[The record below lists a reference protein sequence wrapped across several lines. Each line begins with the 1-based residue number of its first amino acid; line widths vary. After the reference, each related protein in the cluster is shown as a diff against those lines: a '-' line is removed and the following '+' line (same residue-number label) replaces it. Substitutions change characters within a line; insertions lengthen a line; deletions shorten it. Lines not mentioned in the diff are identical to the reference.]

1 MARLFSYLS
10 SEGSA
15 MSQPSI
21 ASVRETLV
29 AAPDQPFDLSKRD
42 SGDRSLFPD
51 KKHARVSLKK
61 DAAAINELQDKL
73 YAMRDRALLVVL
85 QGMDTSGKSGVIR
98 NVFADTSPLG
108 MQVEAFKAPSKTELA
123 HDYLWRIHEAV
134 PRKGRIGVFDRSHY
148 EDVLVVKV
156 RGFAP
161 DEKIEQRYDQ
171 INQFEK
177 HLSENGVTIL
187 KFMLNVGFEEQGIR
201 LKERITEEHKRWKFN
216 PGDLED
222 RKLWPDFMGA
232 YETAIQRCSTE
243 HAPWY
248 IVPADSRTRRNAMIA
263 RIVRGTLEEMDLS
276 WPDPGLKMEDYDF
289 S

>member
-1 MARLFSYLS
+1 
-10 SEGSA
+10 

-29 AAPDQPFDLSKRD
+29 AAHDQLFDLSKRD

-161 DEKIEQRYDQ
+161 DERIEQRYDQ

-177 HLSENGVTIL
+177 HLTENGVTIL
-187 KFMLNVGFEEQGIR
+187 KFMLNVGYEEQGIR

>member
-1 MARLFSYLS
+1 
-10 SEGSA
+10 
-15 MSQPSI
+15 MSHPPIKAVHDALIAQPGK
-21 ASVRETLV
+21 A
-29 AAPDQPFDLSKRD
+29 FDLSARD
-42 SGDRSLFPD
+42 TGDRSLFPD
-51 KKHARVSLKK
+51 KKEARVSLKK

-73 YAMRDRALLVVL
+73 YATRDRALLVVL

-123 HDYLWRIHEAV
+123 HDYLWRIHDAV
-134 PRKGRIGVFDRSHY
+134 PRKGRIGIFDRSHY

-156 RGFAP
+156 RNFAP
-161 DEKIEQRYDQ
+161 PETVEQRYEQ
-171 INQFEK
+171 INMFEK
-177 HLSENGVTIL
+177 HLTENGVTIL
-187 KFMLNVGFEEQGIR
+187 KFMLNVGYQEQGIR
-201 LKERITEEHKRWKFN
+201 LRERLTEEHKLWKFN

-232 YETAIQRCSTE
+232 YETAVQRCSTE

-263 RIVRGTLEEMDLS
+263 RIVRGTLEDMKLS
-276 WPDPGLKMEDYDF
+276 WPDPGYKIDELDF
-289 S
+289 D

>member
-1 MARLFSYLS
+1 
-10 SEGSA
+10 
-15 MSQPSI
+15 MSHPKFET
-21 ASVRETLV
+21 VR
-29 AAPDQPFDLSKRD
+29 DQLLAEPGKPFDLSKHE

-51 KKHARVSLKK
+51 KKEARVSLKK

-73 YAMRDRALLVVL
+73 YAQRDRALLVVL
-85 QGMDTSGKSGVIR
+85 QGMDTAGKSGVIR

-156 RGFAP
+156 RQFAP
-161 DEKIEQRYDQ
+161 ADKIEQRYDQ

-177 HLSENGVTIL
+177 HLSENGITIL
-187 KFMLNVGFEEQGIR
+187 KFMLNVGYEEQGIR
-201 LKERITEEHKRWKFN
+201 LQERITEEHKRWKFN
-216 PGDLED
+216 PNDLED
-222 RKLWPDFMGA
+222 RKLWPDFMAA
-232 YETAIQRCSTE
+232 YQTAIERCSTP

-263 RIVRGTLEEMDLS
+263 RIVRGTLEGMNLA

-289 S
+289 G

>member
-1 MARLFSYLS
+1 MTHPS
-10 SEGSA
+10 SSKVHDTL
-15 MSQPSI
+15 I
-21 ASVRETLV
+21 AS
-29 AAPDQPFDLSKRD
+29 PGKPFDLSSRD
-42 SGDRSLFPD
+42 TGDRLLFPD
-51 KKHARVSLKK
+51 KKEARVSLKK

-73 YAMRDRALLVVL
+73 YASNDRALLVVL

-156 RGFAP
+156 RNFAP
-161 DEKIEQRYDQ
+161 AEAVEQRYEQ
-171 INQFEK
+171 INTFEK

-187 KFMLNVGFEEQGIR
+187 KFMLNVGYEEQGIR
-201 LKERITEEHKRWKFN
+201 LRERLTEDHKLWKFN

-232 YETAIQRCSTE
+232 YETAVQRCSTE

-248 IVPADSRTRRNAMIA
+248 IVPSDSRTRRNAMIA
-263 RIVRGTLEEMDLS
+263 RIVRGKLEEMNLS
-276 WPDPGLKMEDYDF
+276 WPDPGYKVEDF
-289 S
+289 NFG